1 MKLLKFIAWL
11 FDFSTMPNY
20 NKRYLAYMALGIGGL
35 FFTLYAPILTL
46 LLMFI
51 DLSVDLLKD
60 KWQEFT
66 SETEDKPVTPQRKMM
81 ME

>member
-1 MKLLKFIAWL
+1 MV
-11 FDFSTMPNY
+11 
-20 NKRYLAYMALGIGGL
+20 LGIGGL

-46 LLMFI
+46 FLMFI

-66 SETEDKPVTPQRKMM
+66 SETEDKPVPPRKMM